1 MAVLAGWRKRVKAD
15 EPDLLSPPSHS
26 THSAHISPVASN
38 EATNAVGNHKNL
50 RTRNHP
56 TSFQLFFFLLSRN
69 PHFWWPFGCREAFGA
84 VAPESMQHLLF
95 YLLLGGRYEVKGW
108 AFRSFSGCSGVG
120 NFWRLLA
127 QHIRSTSLVIIA
139 CNRSRL
145 VIVTSPTSLP
155 LIPAHS
161 PIRGSKKLKKSGHA
175 PASLAAAF

>member
-1 MAVLAGWRKRVKAD
+1 MRRPTLRATIKISGP
-15 EPDLLSPPSHS
+15 ETTQPPSS
-26 THSAHISPVASN
+26 Y
-38 EATNAVGNHKNL
+38 
-50 RTRNHP
+50 
-56 TSFQLFFFLLSRN
+56 FFLLSRN

-175 PASLAAAF
+175 PRLPCSRLLAHTFEAPLCISGNRIRQ